1 MTGLDA
7 SPTHLPVYRAVILI
21 AGLSHMVTVLY
32 AIPQLAISSA
42 TRISDVIMFN
52 SYLSIP

>member
-1 MTGLDA
+1 MTGLEA